1 MATAFRRGLRSLGSR
16 ILSNKTITR
25 QFSNNHP
32 WPLTSIIN
40 NQSSSLYSNLYK
52 NPLLESQIFRQFSSQ
67 RIPKR
72 PSKIDIGAKARKLQQ
87 QRLWTYAL
95 AFGGIA
101 GFVYLVLVNFED
113 QLVFYVTPTEAF
125 QKFKANPSKNR
136 FRLGGLVLEGSV
148 TTPSSSAMMEF
159 VVTDL
164 ITDILVRYE
173 GSLPDLFREG
183 HSAVVEGTI
192 IPLTDEIRKELAS
205 NGKPISEKATAMEC
219 YFNGNEVLAKHDEK
233 YMPQEVAAA
242 LERNK
247 AKLKEDAEAQ
257 TTEEEAAKLEEATKS
272 VEAGKS
278 EEAVK
283 SEEATKSGK
292 ENQSES

>member
-1 MATAFRRGLRSLGSR
+1 MATAFRKGLKSLGSR
-16 ILSNKTITR
+16 ILINKTLTR

-40 NQSSSLYSNLYK
+40 NQSTSLFSNLYK
-52 NPLLESQIFRQFSSQ
+52 NPSTESQIFRQFSSQ

-72 PSKIDIGAKARKLQQ
+72 PSKVDIGAKARKLQQ

-95 AFGGIA
+95 AFGGVA

-125 QKFKANPSKNR
+125 EKYKANPTKNR

-148 TTPSSSAMMEF
+148 TTPSSSATMEF
-159 VVTDL
+159 IVTDL

-183 HSAVVEGTI
+183 HSAIVEGTI
-192 IPLTDEIRKELAS
+192 FPLTDEIRKELAS
-205 NGKPISEKATAMEC
+205 NGKSISEKATEMDC
-219 YFNGNEVLAKHDEK
+219 YFNGSEVLAKHDEK

-247 AKLKEDAEAQ
+247 AKLKEEAEAQ
-257 TTEEEAAKLEEATKS
+257 TE
-272 VEAGKS
+272 

-283 SEEATKSGK
+283 SEEPTRSDK
-292 ENQSES
+292 EIQRERVEF

>member
-1 MATAFRRGLRSLGSR
+1 MATAFRKGLRSLGSR
-16 ILSNKTITR
+16 ILINKTITTR
-25 QFSNNHP
+25 QFSNR
-32 WPLTSIIN
+32 PLASIIH
-40 NQSSSLYSNLYK
+40 NQSTSLFYNLYK
-52 NPLLESQIFRQFSSQ
+52 NPSTESQFFRQFSSQ
-67 RIPKR
+67 RVPKR
-72 PSKIDIGAKARKLQQ
+72 PNKIDIGARARKLQQ

-95 AFGGIA
+95 AFGGVA

-125 QKFKANPSKNR
+125 EKYKANPSKNR

-148 TTPSSSAMMEF
+148 TTPSSSATMEF

-183 HSAVVEGTI
+183 HSAIVEGAI
-192 IPLTDEIRKELAS
+192 FPLTDEIRKELAS
-205 NGKPISEKATAMEC
+205 NGKSISEKATTMDY
-219 YFNGNEVLAKHDEK
+219 YFNGSEVLAKHDDK

-247 AKLKEDAEAQ
+247 EKLKEEAEAQ
-257 TTEEEAAKLEEATKS
+257 AEEEAAK
-272 VEAGKS
+272 V

-283 SEEATKSGK
+283 SEEATKTDK
-292 ENQSES
+292 EVQRESVV